1 MDLQPDSNYNQLKK
15 KILLLIT
22 RMLIKLVTSRWFN
35 LKMTPCQKCAPKVRG
50 VEYISN
56 KNSTFF
62 F

>member
-1 MDLQPDSNYNQLKK
+1 MDLKPDSNYNQLKK

-35 LKMTPCQKCAPKVRG
+35 LKMTTCQKCAPKVHG